1 MRLRYLVLLTAL
13 TFTGVQTNPNL
24 HAQSVISSLR
34 VPPQAGQVEVR
45 KPRKS
50 DTSIRLDQMNIPAA
64 PVSLGP
70 PTEKPIRLN
79 PSISVALGLSPDGA
93 LQSTPGS
100 PHPATIGAAKD
111 GLGSNFPN
119 FQIENAPPDTSGAVG
134 KTQFVQWVNTSFAIF
149 DKATGN
155 RLLGPIKGKFLWQGL
170 GGPGTPV
177 PCEVNND
184 GDPVVSYDRVA
195 NRWVLS
201 QFSVNGGTFAQ
212 CIAVSETSDALGRYH
227 RYEYEEPAFNDY
239 PHMGVWRDAYY
250 FSYNMFEG
258 LSGARACAYDRRK
271 MMVGDPNA
279 AEQCFQLGLPFFG
292 ILPSDADGRTFA
304 PVGRPNY
311 FVGLGTN
318 SLLLWKFHVDFAN
331 PVNTTMGTG
340 PTHQPNA
347 TLPVARFN
355 LACSGTGQ
363 TCVPQPGTT
372 HQLDSLGERL
382 MFRLAYRKLTSR
394 EVLVLNHTV
403 DIGPPTGRTAIRWY
417 EIRNPNDAQPIVFQQ
432 GTYSPDATHRWM
444 GSIAMDK
451 VGNIALAYSISGNSV
466 KPGVAFTARAP
477 TDVAGLMG
485 AESVLKAGGGI
496 QDTSSR
502 HLSRWGDYS
511 GLTVDPVDDCTFW
524 FTTEFQGANGV
535 FNWRTTI
542 AKFKLNSCH

>member
-1 MRLRYLVLLTAL
+1 MRIRYFILLTAL
-13 TFTGVQTNPNL
+13 TVTGFQINPSIR
-24 HAQSVISSLR
+24 AQSPISSLS

-100 PHPATIGAAKD
+100 PHPATIGAPKD

-149 DKATGN
+149 DKNGN

-279 AEQCFQLGLPFFG
+279 TEQCFQLGLPFFG

-304 PVGRPNY
+304 PVGRANY
-311 FVGLGTN
+311 FVG
-318 SLLLWKFHVDFAN
+318 LLLWKFHVDFAN
-331 PVNTTMGTG
+331 PVNTTMGIG

-382 MFRLAYRKLTSR
+382 MFRLAYRKFTSR
-394 EVLVLNHTV
+394 EVLVVNHTV

-451 VGNIALAYSISGNSV
+451 VGNIALAYSISGNGV

-477 TDVAGLMG
+477 TDVAGIMG